1 MPALTMPEGELGSNT
16 AANWSGFR
24 GIGPRIAE
32 RLAKLGIDRPQA
44 LLAHVPLR
52 YEDRTQV
59 TAMGA
64 LSPGMNVLV
73 VGEVLVAERA
83 RARRAMLVVRLGDG
97 TGYVTLRFFHFHQRL
112 LRSFGRGSRFAC
124 FGEVRTGQGGLEM
137 VHPTVQRLESD
148 AAPPMESRL
157 TPVYP
162 TVNGLGQVRLRQA
175 VEQALSGLREGRLPA
190 YEVAPQRAE
199 WPSLVD
205 AFEAI
210 HRPRPQDESPAPGDP
225 ALERLAFDELLAHFL
240 LLRRLREQDRH
251 GTAHALFGGRTQARA
266 LQDSLPFTLT
276 AGQIRVAGEIEAD
289 LDARRPM
296 RRLLQGDVGSGK
308 TVIAALAAARAVGA
322 GWQAA
327 FMAPTALLA
336 EQHMRT
342 LGTWFGALGIPVGL
356 VSATVPAAERRRW
369 IERAAAGEPLVLV
382 GTHALIAGEVPLPRL
397 ALAVVDEQ
405 HRFGVEQRLALAG
418 GERGAVH
425 QLVMSATP
433 IPRTLAMTLYADL
446 DVSVLDERPPG
457 RVPVVTAVM
466 SEARRGE
473 LIARIGRVVGEGRQV
488 YWVCPLI
495 EESDVLEAQ
504 AAEKTEAALTA
515 VLPTVRVA
523 LVHGRLKAVEK
534 DAIMRRFVAGEIDLL
549 VATTVIEVGVD
560 VPNATL
566 MVIENA
572 ERLGLAQLHQL
583 RGRVGRGA
591 EQSHCVLLYKPPLG
605 ARARERL
612 AAVRNSD
619 DGFVIAE
626 ADLKLRGPGELV
638 GTHQAGFTRM
648 KVADL
653 ARDRRLIAR
662 LPGAAERV
670 LATVPETEIERLI
683 QFWLGEN
690 VRYVDA

>member
-1 MPALTMPEGELGSNT
+1 MTEGERRPDA

-24 GIGPRIAE
+24 GIGLRIAE

-44 LLAHVPLR
+44 LLTHVPLR

-73 VGEVLVAERA
+73 VGEVLVAERV

-112 LRSFGRGSRFAC
+112 LQSFGRGSRFAC
-124 FGEVRTGQGGLEM
+124 FGEVRTGQSGLEM
-137 VHPTVQRLESD
+137 VHPTVYRLDAD
-148 AAPPMESRL
+148 AAPPVESRL

-162 TVNGLGQVRLRQA
+162 TVNGLSQASLRRA
-175 VEQALSGLREGRLPA
+175 VEQAFSGLREGRLEA
-190 YEVAPQRAE
+190 YDMAPQRAG
-199 WPSLVD
+199 WPSLMD
-205 AFEAI
+205 AVEAI
-210 HRPRPQDESPAPGDP
+210 HHPRPEDGPPAPGHP

-251 GTAHALFGGRTQARA
+251 GTAHVLSSGRTQARA
-266 LQDSLPFTLT
+266 LKDSLPFTLT
-276 AGQIRVAGEIEAD
+276 AGQIRVAGEIETD
-289 LDARRPM
+289 LDAKRPM

-342 LGTWFGALGIPVGL
+342 LDAWFKVIGIPVGL
-356 VSATVPAAERRRW
+356 VSATVSIPDRQRW
-369 IERAAAGEPLVLV
+369 LERAAGGEPLVLV
-382 GTHALIAGEVPLPRL
+382 GTHALIAGEAPLPRL

-466 SEARRGE
+466 SEARRDE

-495 EESDVLEAQ
+495 EESEVLEAQ

-515 VLPTVRVA
+515 ALPAVRVA
-523 LVHGRLKAVEK
+523 LVHGRLKAAEK
-534 DAIMRRFVAGEIDLL
+534 DAIMHRFVAGEIDLL

-648 KVADL
+648 RVADL

-662 LPGAAERV
+662 LPHAAERV
-670 LATVPETEIERLI
+670 LASVPEAEIERLI
-683 QFWLGEN
+683 QFWLGED
-690 VRYVDA
+690 VRYADA

>member
-1 MPALTMPEGELGSNT
+1 MPERQGQPDA
-16 AANWSGFR
+16 AANWIGFR
-24 GIGPRIAE
+24 GIGPRLAE

-44 LLAHVPLR
+44 LLTHLPLR
-52 YEDRTQV
+52 YEDQTRV

-64 LSPGMNVLV
+64 LQPGATVLV
-73 VGEVLVAERA
+73 TGEVLVAERV

-97 TGYVTLRFFHFHQRL
+97 TGYLTLRFFHFHQRL
-112 LRSFGRGSRFAC
+112 LQSFARGSRFAC
-124 FGEVRTGQGGLEM
+124 FGEVRAGQNGWDM
-137 VHPTVQRLESD
+137 VHPTVRRLGADE
-148 AAPPMESRL
+148 AAPVQSRL

-162 TVNGLGQVRLRQA
+162 TVSGLGQASLRRA
-175 VEQALSGLREGRLPA
+175 VEQAFSGLREGRLPG
-190 YEVAPQRAE
+190 YEILPGDKG
-199 WPSLVD
+199 WPTLP
-205 AFEAI
+205 EALETI
-210 HRPRPQDESPAPGDP
+210 HYPRPEDGPPEPGHP
-225 ALERLAFDELLAHFL
+225 ALERLAFDELLAHYL
-240 LLRRLREQDRH
+240 VLRRLREQDRQ
-251 GTAHALFGGRTQARA
+251 GEAPALTAGREQARA
-266 LQDSLPFTLT
+266 LQESLPFTLT
-276 AGQIRVAGEIEAD
+276 KGQVRVAGEIAAD
-289 LDARRPM
+289 LDAARPM

-308 TVIAALAAARAVGA
+308 TVIAALAVARAVGA
-322 GWQAA
+322 GRQAA

-342 LGTWFGALGIPVGL
+342 LGTWFEALGIPVGL

-382 GTHALIAGEVPLPRL
+382 GTHALVAGEAPLPRL

-433 IPRTLAMTLYADL
+433 IPRTLAMTIYADL

-466 SEARRGE
+466 SEARRDE
-473 LIARIGRVVGEGRQV
+473 LVERIAEVVGEGRQA

-495 EESDVLEAQ
+495 AESDVLEAQ
-504 AAEKTEAALTA
+504 AAEKTEVALAAAL
-515 VLPTVRVA
+515 PSVRVA
-523 LVHGRLKAVEK
+523 LVHGRLPAVEK
-534 DAIMRRFVAGEIDLL
+534 DAIMRRFVAGGIDLL

-591 EQSHCVLLYKPPLG
+591 GQSHCVLLYKPPLG

-612 AAVRNSD
+612 AAVRGSD

-626 ADLKLRGPGELV
+626 ADLKLRGPGELA
-638 GTHQAGFTRM
+638 GTHQAGFARM

-653 ARDRRLIAR
+653 ARDRALVAR
-662 LPGAAERV
+662 LPRVAERM
-670 LATVPETEIERLI
+670 LARMPEAEVERLI
-683 QFWLGEN
+683 RFWLGED